1 MSIPTPPSSD
11 LPLAPLALAVITSS
25 STPLVLLDGDFRVIA
40 ASDSHCRAFG
50 LDPAAVSGSLI
61 FQLGGGEW
69 DLPKLRSLLAATA
82 SGAAAIDAYELE
94 LETPDREPRYLLL
107 NARKLDYIGETR
119 IMLAISDVTDVRAA
133 DRAKDDLLRD
143 KSILLQEL
151 QHRVANSLQ
160 IIASVLMQSARRVQS
175 DEARYHLHAAHSR
188 VISVAEVQ
196 RQLTA
201 SQLGD
206 VALRT
211 YLVQLAQCIAASMI
225 SDPDRVML
233 KVIVDDSVVPADT
246 SVSIGLIVTELVI
259 NALKHAFP
267 GRGHGHVE
275 ITYGATGGGWTLAV
289 ADDGVGMPTAPSAIG
304 TGLGTTIVE
313 ALAKRL
319 DATIHT
325 VAAEPGTRVSLVHEQ
340 RRRLPCTHTIRVGAP
355 V

>member
-1 MSIPTPPSSD
+1 MVPPSD
-11 LPLAPLALAVITSS
+11 LPLALAVVTSS

-40 ASDSHCRAFG
+40 ASDSHCRTFG
-50 LDPAAVSGSLI
+50 LDPAAVPGSRI
-61 FQLGGGEW
+61 FELGSGEW
-69 DLPKLRSLLAATA
+69 DLPKLRSLLAATV
-82 SGAAAIDAYELE
+82 SGAAAIEAYELE
-94 LETPDREPRYLLL
+94 LEIPNREPRYLIL
-107 NARKLDYIGETR
+107 NARKLDYIGEAR
-119 IMLAISDVTDVRAA
+119 IILAISDVTDVRAA

-143 KSILLQEL
+143 KSILLREL

-175 DEARYHLHAAHSR
+175 DEARYHLQAAHSR

-211 YLVQLAQCIAASMI
+211 YLVQLAQSIAAAMI
-225 SDPDRVML
+225 SDPDRITL
-233 KVIVDDSVVPADT
+233 KVIADDSMVPADT

-259 NALKHAFP
+259 NSLKHAFP

-275 ITYGATGGGWTLAV
+275 ISYSATGDGWTLAV
-289 ADDGVGMPTAPSAIG
+289 TDDGVGMPTVPSAVAI
-304 TGLGTTIVE
+304 GLGTTIVD

-325 VAAEPGTRVSLVHEQ
+325 VVAAPGTRVSLIHEQ
-340 RRRLPCTHTIRVGAP
+340 GRRSAPRTHTIKVGAP